1 MATINNIQ
9 EDEPQPTTLEKQ
21 MQVLTAAV
29 ERLTKQNQ
37 VLEEQ
42 LHRKA
47 NNNITEDLEDS
58 RAKRGDR
65 EGPEGSNAPS
75 RPERRNVSILS
86 LVDAT
91 PPPIFAEMQAMKEQ
105 MEVMM
110 NALKGRVSSD
120 LDDLVNRTDSLFT
133 ATINSFPLPHI
144 NSYDRV
150 NDPLDHL
157 ETFKTLMHL

>member
-1 MATINNIQ
+1 
-9 EDEPQPTTLEKQ
+9 

-29 ERLTKQNQ
+29 KRLTKQNQ
-37 VLEEQ
+37 VLEKQ

-47 NNNITEDLEDS
+47 NNNIAEDLGDS
-58 RAKRGDR
+58 RAKWRDR

-110 NALKGRVSSD
+110 NALKG
-120 LDDLVNRTDSLFT
+120 
-133 ATINSFPLPHI
+133 
-144 NSYDRV
+144 
-150 NDPLDHL
+150 
-157 ETFKTLMHL
+157 